1 MLLIV
6 IGLTGGIASGKSTV
20 TALLKEKGAVIID
33 ADKIAREIM
42 SKGEPAWFEVLNYFG
57 DEILNNDR
65 SDIDRKKLA
74 SIVFSDKAKL
84 EALNN
89 ITHPKIIEEIKKQV
103 EEYKKAGKKIIVID
117 AALLIEAGLDKIVDE
132 VWVIAANED
141 VQLQRLM
148 AREKDITKDEAV
160 KRIKSQMPLAEK
172 LKFADRVIDNN
183 SSIEETKNQVDK
195 IWTKIS

>member
-1 MLLIV
+1 MIV

-42 SKGEPAWFEVLNYFG
+42 SKGEPGWFEVLNYFG
-57 DEILNNDR
+57 DEILNDDR

-103 EEYKKAGKKIIVID
+103 EEYKKACKKIIVID

-132 VWVIAANED
+132 VWVVAANED

>member
-1 MLLIV
+1 MTV

-74 SIVFSDKAKL
+74 HIVFSDKAKL
-84 EALNN
+84 EVLNN
-89 ITHPKIIEEIKKQV
+89 ITHPKIIEEIKRQV

-117 AALLIEAGLDKIVDE
+117 AALLIETGLDKIADE
-132 VWVIAANED
+132 VWVVAANED
-141 VQLQRLM
+141 IQLQRLM
-148 AREKDITKDEAV
+148 AREKDITKDEAL

-183 SSIEETKNQVDK
+183 SSIEETKKQVDK
-195 IWTKIS
+195 MWTKIS

>member
-6 IGLTGGIASGKSTV
+6 IGLTGSIASGKSTV

-57 DEILNNDR
+57 DEILNDDR

-183 SSIEETKNQVDK
+183 SRIEETKNQVDK

>member
-1 MLLIV
+1 LTV

-20 TALLKEKGAVIID
+20 TALLKEKGAAIID

-74 SIVFSDKAKL
+74 HIVFSDKAKL
-84 EALNN
+84 EVLNN
-89 ITHPKIIEEIKKQV
+89 ITHPKIIEEIKRQV

-117 AALLIEAGLDKIVDE
+117 AALLIETGLDKIADE
-132 VWVIAANED
+132 VWVVAANED
-141 VQLQRLM
+141 IQLQRLM
-148 AREKDITKDEAV
+148 AREKDITKDEAL

-183 SSIEETKNQVDK
+183 SSIEETKKQVDK

>member
-1 MLLIV
+1 LTV

-57 DEILNNDR
+57 DEILNDDR

-74 SIVFSDKAKL
+74 HIVFSDKAKL
-84 EALNN
+84 EVLNN
-89 ITHPKIIEEIKKQV
+89 ITHPKIIEEIKRKV

-117 AALLIEAGLDKIVDE
+117 AALLIETGLDKIADE
-132 VWVIAANED
+132 VWVVAANED
-141 VQLQRLM
+141 IQLQRLM
-148 AREKDITKDEAV
+148 AREKDITKDEAL

-183 SSIEETKNQVDK
+183 SSIEETKKQVDK
-195 IWTKIS
+195 MWTKIS

>member
-1 MLLIV
+1 MIV

-57 DEILNNDR
+57 DEILNDDR

-183 SSIEETKNQVDK
+183 SNIEETKNQVDK

>member
-1 MLLIV
+1 MIV

-57 DEILNNDR
+57 DEILNDDR

>member
-57 DEILNNDR
+57 DEILNDDR

-84 EALNN
+84 EALNS
-89 ITHPKIIEEIKKQV
+89 ITHPKIIEEIKRQV

-132 VWVIAANED
+132 VWVVAVNED
-141 VQLQRLM
+141 VQLQRLV
-148 AREKDITKDEAV
+148 AREKDITKDEAL

>member
-1 MLLIV
+1 MLLTV

-20 TALLKEKGAVIID
+20 SALLKEKGAAIID

-42 SKGEPAWFEVLNYFG
+42 TKCKPAWHEVVDYFG
-57 DEILNNDR
+57 DEILNEDKN
-65 SDIDRKKLA
+65 DIDRKKLA
-74 SIVFSDKAKL
+74 DIVFSDKAKL
-84 EALNN
+84 EVLNS
-89 ITHPKIIEEIKKQV
+89 ITHPKIIEEIKRQV

-117 AALLIEAGLDKIVDE
+117 AALLIEAGLNKIVDE
-132 VWVIAANED
+132 VWVVAVNEE

-148 AREKDITKDEAV
+148 TREKGITKDEAV
-160 KRIKSQMPLAEK
+160 KRIKSQMPLTEK

-183 SSIEETKNQVDK
+183 STIEETKNQVDK

>member
-1 MLLIV
+1 MTV

-57 DEILNNDR
+57 DEILNDDR

-74 SIVFSDKAKL
+74 HIVFSDKAKL
-84 EALNN
+84 EVLNN
-89 ITHPKIIEEIKKQV
+89 ITHPKIIEEIKRKV

-117 AALLIEAGLDKIVDE
+117 AALLIETGLDKIADE
-132 VWVIAANED
+132 VWVVAANED
-141 VQLQRLM
+141 IQLQRLM
-148 AREKDITKDEAV
+148 AREKDITKDEAL

-183 SSIEETKNQVDK
+183 SSIEETKKQVDK
-195 IWTKIS
+195 MWTKIS

>member
-1 MLLIV
+1 MTV

-57 DEILNNDR
+57 DEILNDDR

-74 SIVFSDKAKL
+74 HIVFSDKAKL
-84 EALNN
+84 EVLNN
-89 ITHPKIIEEIKKQV
+89 ITHPKIIEEIKRQV

-117 AALLIEAGLDKIVDE
+117 AALLIETGLDKIADE
-132 VWVIAANED
+132 VWVVAANED
-141 VQLQRLM
+141 IQLQRLM
-148 AREKDITKDEAV
+148 AREKDITKDEAL

-183 SSIEETKNQVDK
+183 SSIEETKKQVDK
-195 IWTKIS
+195 MWTKIS

>member
-57 DEILNNDR
+57 DEILNDDR

-132 VWVIAANED
+132 VWVVAANED
-141 VQLQRLM
+141 IQLQRLM

>member
-1 MLLIV
+1 MTV

-20 TALLKEKGAVIID
+20 TALLKEKGAAIID

-74 SIVFSDKAKL
+74 HIVFSDKAKL
-84 EALNN
+84 EVLNN
-89 ITHPKIIEEIKKQV
+89 ITHPKIIEEIKRQV

-117 AALLIEAGLDKIVDE
+117 AALLIETGLDKIADE
-132 VWVIAANED
+132 VWVVAANED
-141 VQLQRLM
+141 IQLQRLM
-148 AREKDITKDEAV
+148 AREKDITKDEAL

-183 SSIEETKNQVDK
+183 SSIEETKKQVDK
-195 IWTKIS
+195 MWTKIS

>member
-57 DEILNNDR
+57 DEILNDDR

-183 SSIEETKNQVDK
+183 SNIEETKNQVDK

>member
-1 MLLIV
+1 MTV

-57 DEILNNDR
+57 DEILNDGR

-74 SIVFSDKAKL
+74 HIVFSDKAKL
-84 EALNN
+84 EVLNN
-89 ITHPKIIEEIKKQV
+89 ITHPKIIEEIKRQV

-117 AALLIEAGLDKIVDE
+117 AALLIETGLDKIADE
-132 VWVIAANED
+132 VWVVAANED
-141 VQLQRLM
+141 IQLQRLM
-148 AREKDITKDEAV
+148 AREKDITKDEAL

>member
-1 MLLIV
+1 MTV

-20 TALLKEKGAVIID
+20 TALLKEKGAAIID

-74 SIVFSDKAKL
+74 HIVFSDKAKL
-84 EALNN
+84 EVLNN
-89 ITHPKIIEEIKKQV
+89 ITHPKIIEEIKRQV

-117 AALLIEAGLDKIVDE
+117 AALLIETGLDKIADE
-132 VWVIAANED
+132 VWVVAANED
-141 VQLQRLM
+141 IQLQRLM
-148 AREKDITKDEAV
+148 AREKDITKDEAL

-183 SSIEETKNQVDK
+183 SSIEETKKQVDK

>member
-1 MLLIV
+1 MIV

-57 DEILNNDR
+57 DEILNDDR

-132 VWVIAANED
+132 VWVVAANED
-141 VQLQRLM
+141 IQLQRLM

>member
-1 MLLIV
+1 LTV

-74 SIVFSDKAKL
+74 HIVFSDKAKL
-84 EALNN
+84 EVLNN
-89 ITHPKIIEEIKKQV
+89 ITHPKIIEEIKRQV

-117 AALLIEAGLDKIVDE
+117 AALLIETGLDKIADE
-132 VWVIAANED
+132 VWVVAANED
-141 VQLQRLM
+141 IQLQRLM
-148 AREKDITKDEAV
+148 AREKDITKDEAL

-183 SSIEETKNQVDK
+183 SSIEETKKQVDK
-195 IWTKIS
+195 MWTKIS

>member
-1 MLLIV
+1 MTV

-20 TALLKEKGAVIID
+20 TALLKEKGAAIID

-57 DEILNNDR
+57 DEILNDDR

-74 SIVFSDKAKL
+74 HIVFSDKAKL
-84 EALNN
+84 EVLNN
-89 ITHPKIIEEIKKQV
+89 ITHPKIIEEIKRQV

-117 AALLIEAGLDKIVDE
+117 AALLIETGLDKIADE
-132 VWVIAANED
+132 VWVVAANED
-141 VQLQRLM
+141 IQLQRLM
-148 AREKDITKDEAV
+148 AREKDITKDEAL

-183 SSIEETKNQVDK
+183 SSIEETKKQVDK

>member
-1 MLLIV
+1 MTV

-20 TALLKEKGAVIID
+20 TALLKEKDAVIID

-57 DEILNNDR
+57 DEILNDDR

-74 SIVFSDKAKL
+74 HIVFSDKAKL
-84 EALNN
+84 EVLNN
-89 ITHPKIIEEIKKQV
+89 ITHPKIIEEIKRQV

-117 AALLIEAGLDKIVDE
+117 AALLIETGLDKIADE
-132 VWVIAANED
+132 VWVVAANED
-141 VQLQRLM
+141 IQLQRLM
-148 AREKDITKDEAV
+148 AREKDITKDEAL

-183 SSIEETKNQVDK
+183 SSIEETKKQVDK
-195 IWTKIS
+195 MWTKIS

>member
-1 MLLIV
+1 MIV

-57 DEILNNDR
+57 DEILNDDR

-84 EALNN
+84 EALNS
-89 ITHPKIIEEIKKQV
+89 ITHPKIIEEIKRQV

-132 VWVIAANED
+132 VWVVAVNED
-141 VQLQRLM
+141 VQLQRLV
-148 AREKDITKDEAV
+148 AREKDITKDEAL

>member
-1 MLLIV
+1 LTV

-20 TALLKEKGAVIID
+20 TALLKEKGAAIID

-57 DEILNNDR
+57 DEILNDDR

-74 SIVFSDKAKL
+74 HIVFSDKAKL
-84 EALNN
+84 EVLNN
-89 ITHPKIIEEIKKQV
+89 ITHPKIIEEIKRQV

-117 AALLIEAGLDKIVDE
+117 AALLIETGLDKIADE
-132 VWVIAANED
+132 VWVVAANED
-141 VQLQRLM
+141 IQLQRLM
-148 AREKDITKDEAV
+148 AREKDITKDEAL

-183 SSIEETKNQVDK
+183 SSIEETKKQVDK

>member
-57 DEILNNDR
+57 DEILNDDR

>member
-1 MLLIV
+1 LTV

-20 TALLKEKGAVIID
+20 TALLKEKGAAIID

-74 SIVFSDKAKL
+74 HIVFSDKAKL
-84 EALNN
+84 EVLNN
-89 ITHPKIIEEIKKQV
+89 ITHPKIIEEIKRQV

-117 AALLIEAGLDKIVDE
+117 AALLIETGLDKIADE
-132 VWVIAANED
+132 VWVVAANED
-141 VQLQRLM
+141 IQLQRLM
-148 AREKDITKDEAV
+148 AREKDITKDEAL

-183 SSIEETKNQVDK
+183 SSIEETKKQVDK
-195 IWTKIS
+195 MWTKIS

>member
-1 MLLIV
+1 MTV

-57 DEILNNDR
+57 DEILNDDR

-74 SIVFSDKAKL
+74 HIVFSDKAKL
-84 EALNN
+84 EVLNN
-89 ITHPKIIEEIKKQV
+89 ITHPKIIEEIKRQV

-117 AALLIEAGLDKIVDE
+117 AALLIETGLDKIADE
-132 VWVIAANED
+132 VWVVAANED
-141 VQLQRLM
+141 IQLQRLM
-148 AREKDITKDEAV
+148 AREKDITKDEAL

-183 SSIEETKNQVDK
+183 SSIEETKKQVDK

>member
-1 MLLIV
+1 MIV
-6 IGLTGGIASGKSTV
+6 IGLTGSIASGKSTV

-57 DEILNNDR
+57 DEILNDDR

-183 SSIEETKNQVDK
+183 SRIEETKNQVDK